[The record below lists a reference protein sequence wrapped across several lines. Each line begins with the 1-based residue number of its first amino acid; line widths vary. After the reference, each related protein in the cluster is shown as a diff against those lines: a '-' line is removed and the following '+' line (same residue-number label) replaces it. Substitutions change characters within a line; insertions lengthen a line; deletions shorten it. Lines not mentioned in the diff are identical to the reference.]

1 MVKRKLRNN
10 GKRPKAFLGLAA
22 SVAVPMLVNAGSS
35 LLSSVIGAA
44 GNYASQKSE
53 AEAIADAARSNADA
67 LAEQNRINTENQ
79 QKMIDFQKGEFEK
92 QRQLMM
98 NTQLNSQIQ
107 AGSVNRA
114 ARENA
119 ARFQLRNGGK
129 RRLNNTPSFLRGWN
143 SPSIHTTD
151 GGILIP
157 TGTTE
162 EGYQTF
168 KAIGDTH
175 NQKHKTSNGSYKT
188 GIGVKVPG
196 KETIEVENGEDV
208 ILTPNSLLVNSRRNV
223 GGVFNPVLATQQGMN
238 PIDAHIIQESIKNR
252 KGLKDD
258 GGTKSPVRR
267 LRYAGRHKAAS
278 GLDEL
283 VYIPNMPYAPIDPR
297 IAIEDSYVTDP
308 NSMAQYILSN
318 TANGNNYGFNIDDI
332 QHSMYNGLNWNTVAN
347 LAGAA
352 ITGLGNYLG
361 YNRMKGALSDAYK
374 YSANQIN
381 QMHGI
386 DTSILSADD
395 YSTGH
400 AMASIQAPRVYTG
413 AEDSAAERRL
423 HRSLRGI
430 NNGTLS
436 SAAAQQRR
444 AIAGSDYIDTINQNR
459 STANKLQQS
468 IIADNMNRIT
478 DVSKLNA
485 QLDSQARRDYTTN
498 MLNLLQ
504 YNNDIENDKYSM
516 LADAYNRYRLGT
528 AGAYGD
534 MRRTNN
540 SLYGNTLGTIGNNI
554 ANTANTLNNWRYGLG
569 VSMLGASKENRELMR
584 KYGFI
589 K

>member
-10 GKRPKAFLGLAA
+10 GKRPKALFGIDDAIIIPALGSL
-22 SVAVPMLVNAGSS
+22 AGS
-35 LLSSVIGAA
+35 IINGITGASA
-44 GNYASQKSE
+44 QKSE

-119 ARFQLRNGGK
+119 ARFQLKNGGK

-157 TGTTE
+157 TGITE

-175 NQKHKTSNGSYKT
+175 NQKHKTSNGTYKT

-223 GGVFNPVLATQQGMN
+223 GGEFNPVLATQQGMN

-267 LRYAGRHKAAS
+267 LRYAGRRKAAS
-278 GLDEL
+278 GLNT
-283 VYIPNMPYAPIDPR
+283 IPYALNMPYDPIDPR

-308 NSMAQYILSN
+308 NSMARYILSN
-318 TANGNNYGFNIDDI
+318 TANGDNYDFNNYGFNIDDI

-400 AMASIQAPRVYTG
+400 AMAAIQAPRVYTG

-436 SAAAQQRR
+436 SAATQQRR
-444 AIAGSDYIDTINQNR
+444 AIVGSDYIDTINQNR
-459 STANKLQQS
+459 STANKLQQG

-485 QLDSQARRDYTTN
+485 QLDSQAKRDYTTN

-554 ANTANTLNNWRYGLG
+554 ANTANIINNWRYGLAVAG
-569 VSMLGASKENRELMR
+569 LGAHPDT
-584 KYGFI
+584 I
-589 K
+589 KLTRRRGIF